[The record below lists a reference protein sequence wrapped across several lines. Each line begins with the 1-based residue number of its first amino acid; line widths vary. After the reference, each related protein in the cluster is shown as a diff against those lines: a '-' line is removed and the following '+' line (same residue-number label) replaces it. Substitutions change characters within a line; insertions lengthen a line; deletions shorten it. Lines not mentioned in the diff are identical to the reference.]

1 MKEGV
6 VVNLQKKR
14 AFPKNFHPP
23 PHFYSSDNVH
33 VCFSIKLL
41 QNHKSSF
48 LTAQADSALE
58 KKFKWL

>member
-1 MKEGV
+1 MQEGGSSKSSEKEGV
-6 VVNLQKKR
+6 PKKLSS
-14 AFPKNFHPP
+14 

-33 VCFSIKLL
+33 VCFSFKLL